1 MVVLSGTAL
10 LLESELFL
18 TSDECQ
24 ADLAK
29 AEGIK
34 VALLQPTH

>member
-1 MVVLSGTAL
+1 VVLSGTAL